1 MAGTMEKLQ
10 TSFQNELKMHMHMTF
25 MDTKF
30 IIHLSSLKHRLGLLL
45 ELNKNE
51 MS

>member
-1 MAGTMEKLQ
+1 MAGTTEKLQ
-10 TSFQNELKMHMHMTF
+10 TGFQNELKMHMNMTF
-25 MDTKF
+25 TDTIF
-30 IIHLSSLKHRLGLLL
+30 IIHLSSLKHRLGLLI